1 MKDLRPVRG
10 RYYIR
15 ELISQGEHEEQD
27 FKFAISDARK
37 IARSVS
43 AFANNRGGR
52 LLVGVKDNGTIA
64 GVRSE
69 EDIFVVEQAARMY
82 CVPPQPIE
90 VTAFKIDP
98 GVVVFRVVIARA
110 ERRPVVVRE
119 ADGSRRAYYRVAD
132 ENIAVPSFVGKAW
145 RGPSGAA
152 CAMSLDGTERSLLD
166 LLIERNGITYDEAVR
181 LLHITGERAEEALA
195 RLYSLGLI
203 DFRIGHNPVEIIPAP
218 ENL

>member
-119 ADGSRRAYYRVAD
+119 ADGTRRAYYRVAD
-132 ENIAVPSFVGKAW
+132 ETSP
-145 RGPSGAA
+145 
-152 CAMSLDGTERSLLD
+152 C
-166 LLIERNGITYDEAVR
+166 
-181 LLHITGERAEEALA
+181 LH
-195 RLYSLGLI
+195 S
-203 DFRIGHNPVEIIPAP
+203 
-218 ENL
+218 